1 MPKKKI
7 KEWLERYLP
16 AEIAGTL
23 TAIGSATMANSFYG
37 NDVLTAYI
45 GSLGE
50 AIGFYL
56 TVVIQRVLIKN
67 KMLTNENKKI
77 SLLDLYKITIS
88 IILEFGPAGIIDGFL
103 LRPFFLYLF
112 PSLLKNFTLG
122 ILIGKLVGDFT
133 FYILV
138 ILSYEIYKKKIKST
152 SIK

>member
-7 KEWLERYLP
+7 KEWLKRYLP
-16 AEIAGTL
+16 GEIVGTL
-23 TAIGSATMANSFYG
+23 TAIGCATMANSLYE
-37 NDVLTAYI
+37 NAVLTAYI

-56 TVVIQRVLIKN
+56 TVVIQRILIKT
-67 KMLTNENKKI
+67 KMLASENKAL
-77 SLLDLYKITIS
+77 SLLDLYKITTG

-112 PSLLKNFTLG
+112 PVLMKNFTLG

-138 ILSYEIYKKKIKST
+138 ILSYEINKKKFKST
-152 SIK
+152 SIR